1 MLDCF
6 LFSCHVK
13 GIIQLSACPKTHS
26 FIPSFF
32 SVFSTSSPR
41 ILILVCLAANPV
53 LCPSSTSCD
62 TLPGRLLEGSHLPV
76 LCAYGNHTNCLLTA
90 LPSFCLEAGDRIL
103 FKVVRT
109 AGQFMSSGNTIQ
121 SPHTLDAL
129 LRTNMY
135 IHESQKTSSFLQ
147 HLLSHQSRNLFSPS
161 LRFVFYKLG

>member
-53 LCPSSTSCD
+53 LYPSSTSCD

-90 LPSFCLEAGDRIL
+90 LPSFCLEAG
-103 FKVVRT
+103 
-109 AGQFMSSGNTIQ
+109 
-121 SPHTLDAL
+121 
-129 LRTNMY
+129 
-135 IHESQKTSSFLQ
+135 
-147 HLLSHQSRNLFSPS
+147 
-161 LRFVFYKLG
+161 LRFHRGVQTPLQGTQRKLALSLALGVDLDWLKPYLVVSLFCQRQLQF